1 MPGFFDNKVVWIT
14 GASSGI
20 GEALA
25 KVFAQQGAKLILSAR
40 NENEL
45 NRVKENCSS
54 PPENIYIL
62 PLDLTLSSD
71 IRSKSI
77 MAIARWEGIDYLI
90 NNAGIASRGQVVNT
104 DMTVYRKVME
114 TNFFGSI
121 ALTKE
126 VLPSMINT
134 KKGHIVVVSSM
145 AGKLGSPLLS
155 TYSSSKHALHGFF
168 DTLRMEVKKEGIHI
182 TLIVPGFINTPILV
196 NSMDEKGKVT
206 GKNLKINENGMS
218 SEKCAQKIIQA
229 IKKTKREALISG
241 WGKATVYTH
250 RFFPGL
256 FYKIIGNHPIKKMR
270 RFFPMFFKK

>member
-1 MPGFFDNKVVWIT
+1 MPGFFDKKVVWIT

-25 KVFAQQGAKLILSAR
+25 KEFAQQGAKLILSAR

-54 PPENIYIL
+54 SPEDIYIL
-62 PLDLTLSSD
+62 PLDLTLSAD
-71 IRSKSI
+71 IKSKSI
-77 MAIARWEGIDYLI
+77 MAIAKWEGIDYLI
-90 NNAGIASRGQVVNT
+90 NNAGIASRGHVVNT

-126 VLPSMINT
+126 VLPSMLST

-168 DTLRMEVKKEGIHI
+168 DTLRMEVRKEGIYI

-196 NSMDEKGKVT
+196 NSMDEKGNVT

-218 SEKCAQKIIQA
+218 SEKCAKKIIQA
-229 IKKTKREALISG
+229 VKKAKQEALIGG
-241 WGKATVYTH
+241 WGKLTVYTH
-250 RFFPGL
+250 RFFPAL
-256 FYKIIGNHPIKKMR
+256 FYRMVGNHPIKKMR
-270 RFFPMFFKK
+270 RIFPMFFKK

>member
-25 KVFAQQGAKLILSAR
+25 KEFAQQGAKLILSAR

-45 NRVKENCSS
+45 NRVKESCNTA
-54 PPENIYIL
+54 PENVYIL
-62 PLDLTLSSD
+62 PLDLSLSTD
-71 IRSKSI
+71 IQPKSLWA
-77 MAIARWEGIDYLI
+77 MARWERIDYLI
-90 NNAGIASRGQVVNT
+90 NNAGIASRGQVVKT
-104 DMTVYRKVME
+104 EMDVFRKVME

-126 VLPSMINT
+126 VLPSMLS
-134 KKGHIVVVSSM
+134 KKMGHIVVVSSM

-168 DTLRMEVKKEGIHI
+168 DTLRTEVRKAGIYI
-182 TLIVPGFINTPILV
+182 TIVVPGFINTPILV
-196 NSMDEKGKVT
+196 NAMDEKGEVT

-218 SEKCAQKIIQA
+218 SEKCARKIIQA
-229 IKKTKREALISG
+229 IKRKKQEALISG
-241 WGKATVYTH
+241 WGKLTVYTH
-250 RFFPGL
+250 RFFPAL
-256 FYKIIGNHPIKKMR
+256 FYRMVSNHPIKKLR
-270 RFFPMFFKK
+270 RILPIFFKN